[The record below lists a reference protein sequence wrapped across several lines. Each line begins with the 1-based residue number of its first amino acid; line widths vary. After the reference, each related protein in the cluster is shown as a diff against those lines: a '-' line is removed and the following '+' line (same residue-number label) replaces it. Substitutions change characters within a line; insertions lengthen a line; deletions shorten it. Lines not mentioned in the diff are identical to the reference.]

1 MKAAYLAYTQWLHDT
16 NTEKRKDQTTLP
28 LPGLQHFTHNQ
39 LFFLSFSQV
48 WCSVATPE
56 GNIIIKQ
63 GALSRANCAL
73 KTSNHN
79 MQYFCIPIL
88 FQLINYKFWKI
99 LIRPQGL
106 ESLEHYQIRM
116 IFKMHGSV
124 IKALEWIQK
133 RNVRFGRHDKPFFD
147 QLKQNTRL
155 WLGKY
160 FLNP

>member
-1 MKAAYLAYTQWLHDT
+1 MFHWPLRQNLNLNLENTLNVRGNQTLGENIADNGGLKAAYLAYTQWLHDT

-63 GALSRANCAL
+63 GALSRAKSL

-99 LIRPQGL
+99 LIRPQGS

-124 IKALEWIQK
+124 IKALE
-133 RNVRFGRHDKPFFD
+133 
-147 QLKQNTRL
+147 
-155 WLGKY
+155 
-160 FLNP
+160 